1 MAKSKIST
9 SINERSLA
17 NRLRRDFKG
26 IKYQQSVKNVAGKK
40 DQKGVQEKKGVNFI
54 LLYAYN
60 GTGKTRLSGAFKDV
74 AKNKGKADTLY
85 FNAFTE
91 DLFTWH
97 NDLESD
103 RERYLK
109 INSQSEFFKGFEELA
124 LEQKIADYL
133 SRYTTFDFNIDYDA
147 WKITFSKENQDN
159 IKISRGEENIFI
171 WCIFLAIMQLA
182 IEEDEAYKWVKYFY
196 IDDPIS
202 SLDDNNAI
210 IVANDL
216 AKLLKNED
224 NKLKAVISSHH
235 SLFFNVMCNE
245 LRNSKYKQYFL
256 YKANDSESYTLRT
269 TNETPFFHHIA
280 MLDELKKAVK
290 SNKLYTYH
298 FNILRSI
305 LEKTAVFFGFE
316 YFSDCIKHDEDKD
329 LYARALNVLS
339 HGKYSIYEPMEM
351 NDDNKNL
358 FKDILNVFLDK
369 YQFDLPQLHQEKK

>member
-1 MAKSKIST
+1 MATKVYK
-9 SINERSLA
+9 NEKTLA
-17 NRLRRDFKG
+17 TRLRDDFKSG
-26 IKYQQSVKNVAGKK
+26 NNDFV
-40 DQKGVQEKKGVNFI
+40 

-245 LRNSKYKQYFL
+245 LRNSKHKQYFL

-316 YFSDCIKHDEDKD
+316 CFSDCIKHDEDKD